1 MDETIAILR
10 EQTILCNRLLKLF
23 AELTD
28 LLKNNSLDMVQ
39 TVRKIEPVITELSR
53 NSMRT
58 QNFLDRMHAKTFSD
72 FLNSQE
78 KSGKRDVAESLLK
91 QADNLQTQIRRST
104 ATLKRLTK
112 NGMDFVNF
120 NINVMSQSSTNATY
134 GAEATT
140 GTQSNRRIFDTN
152 V

>member
-1 MDETIAILR
+1 MDEVIAILR

-39 TVRKIEPVITELSR
+39 SVRKIEPIVKELSG
-53 NSMRT
+53 NSIRS
-58 QNFLDRMHAKTFSD
+58 QNFLDRMRAKNLSE
-72 FLNSQE
+72 FLNAQE
-78 KSGKRDVAESLLK
+78 QSGKREVAESLLK
-91 QADNLQTQIRRST
+91 QANNLQTQIRNAT

-120 NINVMSQSSTNATY
+120 NINVMSRSSTNVSY
-134 GAEATT
+134 GAGATT